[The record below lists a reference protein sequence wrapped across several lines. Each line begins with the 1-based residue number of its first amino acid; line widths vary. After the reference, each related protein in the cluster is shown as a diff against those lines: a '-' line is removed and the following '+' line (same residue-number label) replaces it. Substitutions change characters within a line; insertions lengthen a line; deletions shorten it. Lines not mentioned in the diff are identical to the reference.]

1 MKRRE
6 FITLLGS
13 TAAWSTMAHP
23 AERGPRI
30 GVLTLLSRHDEGG
43 RVADFVAGL
52 RGLGYNE
59 GHNLHIEY
67 RSADGDTARLDPL
80 ARELI
85 ALTPD
90 LIYAAEPSA
99 ARAVHKA
106 APTLPIVC
114 PSLGDHLPD
123 LFASYARPGGSVTG
137 LAMIVEGLN
146 AKQVEVALEM
156 VPGTTRIGLLVNP
169 PHQEVDR

>member
-1 MKRRE
+1 MLHLRRRD
-6 FITLLGS
+6 FIAMLGS

-85 ALTPD
+85 ALTPEPN
-90 LIYAAEPSA
+90 LCGRTERGACAEQGSA
-99 ARAVHKA
+99 HFADR
-106 APTLPIVC
+106 LPI
-114 PSLGDHLPD
+114 
-123 LFASYARPGGSVTG
+123 TG
-137 LAMIVEGLN
+137 RSSA
-146 AKQVEVALEM
+146 
-156 VPGTTRIGLLVNP
+156 
-169 PHQEVDR
+169 